1 MKDILYDKNAK
12 KCIIIL
18 MAIIVLYIIGSIY
31 FKNHFFFRTYIDGIN
46 ISCKTPDEAK
56 GLIYE
61 NVKDFRLKVCGR
73 NDITDEIMSKDIQ
86 LEYVGEEK
94 VEQLKNTQN
103 CFFWLSALMDKKE
116 SDNIKLFSYNDSML
130 KNKII
135 NLKCVSAKDIVEPQN
150 AEFQYTGGKYIIIE
164 EIQGNKIDNDK
175 LCDAIKRAV
184 EYGKKTV
191 DLDNEGCYEKPQ
203 YTKDSKEVIE
213 AKNIMDKYVS
223 SKIVYSFN
231 KNMETVDGTLINKW
245 IEVSHDMKP
254 EISIVKVKE
263 YVEELSKKYDTVGKE
278 REFKSSVGKIVIVKG
293 GYYGW
298 KINIKEE
305 IKYLMNSIENGQ
317 SVMREPI
324 YSQKA
329 FIKGED
335 DIGDT
340 YVEVNI
346 TRQHL
351 WYYKDGKLIVQGD
364 VVTGCKNKNTPTYL
378 GVYGLNYKQKG
389 AILKGADYSSK
400 VDYWMPFNG
409 NIGLHDADW
418 RSSFGGNIYKTN
430 GTHGCINMPKYLA
443 KTIFENIEANTPIIC
458 YSEEIKS
465 SNEEKSQD

>member
-1 MKDILYDKNAK
+1 MGDILYDKNAK

-18 MAIIVLYIIGSIY
+18 MVIIALYIIGSLY
-31 FKNHFFFRTYIDGIN
+31 FRTHFFFRTYIDGIN
-46 ISCKTPDEAK
+46 ISCKTSDEAK
-56 GLIYE
+56 SLIYE
-61 NVKDFRLKVCGR
+61 NVKDFKLKVCGR
-73 NDITDEIMSKDIQ
+73 NNMTDEIMSKDIQ
-86 LEYVGEEK
+86 LKYVGEEK
-94 VEQLKNTQN
+94 VDELKNIQN
-103 CFFWLSALMDKKE
+103 CFLWVSALLEKKE
-116 SDNIKLFSYNDSML
+116 NDNIKLFSYNDFML
-130 KNKII
+130 KDKIK
-135 NLKCVSAKDIVEPQN
+135 NLKCVSEEDIVEPHN
-150 AEFQYTGGKYIIIE
+150 PEFQYTDGKYIIIE
-164 EIQGNKIDNDK
+164 EIQGNKINTDK
-175 LCDAIKRAV
+175 LCDVIKRAV
-184 EYGKKTV
+184 ENGKKTV

-223 SKIVYSFN
+223 SKIVYTFDE
-231 KNMETVDGTLINKW
+231 NMETVDGILINNW
-245 IEVSHDMKP
+245 IEVSDDMKP
-254 EISIVKVKE
+254 EISMVKVKE
-263 YVEELSKKYDTVGKE
+263 YVDGLSKKYDTVGEE
-278 REFKSSVGKIVIVKG
+278 REFKSSVGKTVIVKG

-298 KINIKEE
+298 KINTKEE
-305 IKYLMNSIENGQ
+305 IKSLINSIENGQ
-317 SVMREPI
+317 SIMREPI

-351 WYYKDGKLIVQGD
+351 WYYKDGKLIAQGD

-389 AILKGADYSSK
+389 ATLKGAGYSSK

-430 GTHGCINMPKYLA
+430 GTHGCVNMPKYLA

-458 YSEEIKS
+458 YSEETKS
-465 SNEEKSQD
+465 SNEEKAGD